1 MAYAINNHP
10 GLTKRR
16 CHRCRG
22 QKNAEKFAGYRKRK
36 HLFRRKVCCMPKN
49 TEFVPAENYEEN
61 KVIIMTVDEYE
72 TIRLIDKEGFSQ
84 EECGEYMNVAR
95 TTVQQIYNNA
105 RRKIARALVEGVR
118 LRIEGGDYK
127 LCRGEETFC
136 GCGGCQ
142 RHRKKSACQVS
153 AK

>member
-1 MAYAINNHP
+1 
-10 GLTKRR
+10 
-16 CHRCRG
+16 
-22 QKNAEKFAGYRKRK
+22 
-36 HLFRRKVCCMPKN
+36 MPKN
-49 TEFVPAENYEEN
+49 TEFVQAENYEEN

-127 LCRGEETFC
+127 HCRGEETFC